1 MKTHYAPIILLFQRE
16 QFWARVKE
24 FLITPAFPVKFSRSS
39 RSFLRQ
45 VRSMGG
51 GHCGWR
57 SPVLAGYVAIVSL
70 LLLGTTGISGRV
82 ELDACGRIRQ
92 RDDISTGDRCD
103 LWGHNRGL
111 LDFIRSSR
119 PPSFFTTSASSATGT
134 PTELQL
140 THNYLLLTHITLIA
154 FALSLCD
161 RIVLR
166 EISMNLC
173 SL

>member
-24 FLITPAFPVKFSRSS
+24 SPQLSREIFSLIPFILASSAFYGV
-39 RSFLRQ
+39 
-45 VRSMGG
+45 VIA
-51 GHCGWR
+51 GWR
-57 SPVLAGYVAIVSL
+57 SPVLAGYVAIKFPL
-70 LLLGTTGISGRV
+70 LLLGTTGIVAVLNWMLAVVFGSGMTFQQV
-82 ELDACGRIRQ
+82 IAVTYGAITVACWI
-92 RDDISTGDRCD
+92 
-103 LWGHNRGL
+103 LLGL
-111 LDFIRSSR
+111 LPVTF
-119 PPSFFTTSASSATGT
+119 FFTTSASSATGT